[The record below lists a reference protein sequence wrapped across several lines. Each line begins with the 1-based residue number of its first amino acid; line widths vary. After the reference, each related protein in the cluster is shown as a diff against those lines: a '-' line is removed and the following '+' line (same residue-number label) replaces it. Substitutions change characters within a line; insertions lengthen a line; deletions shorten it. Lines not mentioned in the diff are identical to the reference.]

1 MQGRTKL
8 TLPPM
13 ARHYPGAHGDPVHWG
28 APEALGLSAEGLQQP
43 PWGDAVEVHDGELPV
58 FWACGVTPQ
67 SAIKAAKLPLAI
79 THAPGHMFVCDLVD
93 DELRVD

>member
-1 MQGRTKL
+1 MPAQVAEITS
-8 TLPPM
+8 
-13 ARHYPGAHGDPVHWG
+13 AYPGAHGGPIHWG
-28 APEALGLSAEGLQQP
+28 DPEELGISWQDLEQP
-43 PWGDAVEVHDGELPV
+43 HWGDAVEVRRGELPV

-93 DELRVD
+93 DNLRVD